1 MPYINNTHIQLLGI
15 IMKIVT
21 IIIFLSS
28 FNSYSQEIE
37 YQLYLKNSCNDSI
50 EKAIFYSL
58 KKGKFEYA
66 VENLDN
72 PIVKIPKSGIYELI
86 SEETNEK
93 LIVEIS
99 KKNKKDTL
107 LLPSIYHYIK
117 SLPYSF
123 KKNISNTELTK
134 LRKES
139 RSTFMKCDSLIN
151 GEHKDYF
158 TNGKMRFYGN
168 FKNGFAFG
176 EVKEYYE
183 NENIRILFIYDNEG
197 FLKKKIKY
205 DKKGN
210 EIEN

>member
-1 MPYINNTHIQLLGI
+1 
-15 IMKIVT
+15 MKIITV
-21 IIIFLSS
+21 IIFLAS

-50 EKAIFYSL
+50 EKSVFYSL
-58 KKGKFEYA
+58 KKGEIEFDI
-66 VENLDN
+66 ENIDN
-72 PIVKIPKSGIYELI
+72 PIIKVPKNGIYELI

-93 LIVEIS
+93 LRIKIS

-123 KKNISNTELTK
+123 KKNISKTELTK
-134 LRKES
+134 LRKDS

-151 GEHKDYF
+151 GVQRDYF
-158 TNGKMRFYGN
+158 TNGKIRLYGN
-168 FKNGFAFG
+168 FKKGFAYG
-176 EVKEYYE
+176 EFKEYYQ
-183 NENIRILFIYDNEG
+183 NGNIKVLMIFDSEG

-205 DKKGN
+205 DKKGK

>member
-1 MPYINNTHIQLLGI
+1 
-15 IMKIVT
+15 MKIAT
-21 IIIFLSS
+21 IIIFLVSLNS
-28 FNSYSQEIE
+28 FSQEIE

-50 EKAIFYSL
+50 EKAVFYSL
-58 KKGKFEYA
+58 KKGNIEYD

-72 PIVKIPKSGIYELI
+72 PIIKIPKSGIYELI
-86 SEETNEK
+86 SEDTNEM
-93 LIVEIS
+93 LSVEITN
-99 KKNKKDTL
+99 KNKKDTL

-123 KKNISNTELTK
+123 KKDISNSELTK

-139 RSTFMKCDSLIN
+139 RSTFMKCDLLLN
-151 GEHKDYF
+151 GEQKDYF

-176 EVKEYYE
+176 EIKEYYQ
-183 NENIRILFIYDNEG
+183 NENLKILSVYDNEG
-197 FLKKKIKY
+197 FLKKKIEY

-210 EIEN
+210 RIEN